1 MKFDRIAAVL
11 IAAGLAAPQLH
22 AQQDTT
28 AARPGM
34 IGITFS
40 PEGPAVRVVEV
51 RPASPAEIAGM
62 RAGDLVVSVDGSP
75 AGEHFLHLPHRLLAG
90 QTVRL
95 RVERDGAA
103 RDVAIVA
110 APRPARTVV
119 RQPASGERRVY
130 VQGDSLDRPLRELTF
145 RIDSLQDRLLRI
157 DSAGFRFRVDSMVR
171 WMGDSSHIALE
182 RLPGGPIRIEARE
195 GEVVLGQQALRA
207 AQVQPFFLEAGRRA
221 AGGAELAAMNAGL
234 SRYFGGQRSGA
245 LVVEVAPG
253 TPAERAGLE
262 PGDVIVRA
270 GGHDVEGPEDVRR
283 QLTGR
288 GGTLDLQVI
297 RQGRRREL
305 TMEWTAAREAEALIY
320 RRVQPAPRPTP

>member
-1 MKFDRIAAVL
+1 MKFDRIAAVV

-22 AQQDTT
+22 AQQDTG
-28 AARPGM
+28 AVRPGM

-51 RPASPAEIAGM
+51 RPASPAEIAGV

-75 AGEHFLHLPHRLLAG
+75 AGEHFLHLPRRLQAG

-95 RVERDGAA
+95 RVERDGAS

-110 APRPARTVV
+110 VPRPAGGIVL
-119 RQPASGERRVY
+119 QPAAGERRVY
-130 VQGDSLDRPLRELTF
+130 VQMDSLDRPLRELTF

-157 DSAGFRFRVDSMVR
+157 DSAGFRLRVDSIVR
-171 WMGDSSHIALE
+171 RMGDSARIALDA
-182 RLPGGPIRIEARE
+182 LPGARYRIEARE
-195 GEVVLGQQALRA
+195 GEIVLGQQALQA
-207 AQVQPFFLEAGRRA
+207 AQLQPFFLEVGRRA

-270 GGHDVEGPEDVRR
+270 GGHDVAGPEDVRR
-283 QLTGR
+283 RLTGS

-305 TMEWTAAREAEALIY
+305 TMEWTAAREEAVIY
-320 RRVQPAPRPTP
+320 RRLQPTPRPLP